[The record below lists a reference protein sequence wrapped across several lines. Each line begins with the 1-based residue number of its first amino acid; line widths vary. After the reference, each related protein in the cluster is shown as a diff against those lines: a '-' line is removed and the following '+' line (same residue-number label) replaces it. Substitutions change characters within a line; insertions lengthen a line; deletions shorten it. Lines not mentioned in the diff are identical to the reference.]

1 MIAIQCGDTEAK
13 NDSCASQ
20 LRGPL
25 IRASTIILADS
36 HDAGVLGAISV

>member
-1 MIAIQCGDTEAK
+1 MIAVQCSDTEAK

-36 HDAGVLGAISV
+36 HGTGVLDAISV